1 MFASRHVVF
10 AGPGRLPREL
20 RDLLLK
26 RQGAPQ
32 SDLAVQPS
40 RLVSFFDSAAEAEK
54 VAGQLQ
60 RLKIAAVVAG
70 PEQLPAEAGWLLVEE
85 LELDADRVRVTTA
98 NQEHRDFTPADLKT
112 LTVVDWR
119 PEEGQADRAALLRLK
134 DFHRPLYFRALR
146 LRTGAPHE
154 GLRLLTA
161 LIDRCQA
168 ALPVEA
174 VSRQRKLSPEAVGAP
189 TLSGDLLPLGLA
201 FVDALQPPSSHSP
214 LEVLGPEPAPA
225 PPQALALPFFQSR
238 GAALWATGAVL
249 STPMTLGLLLVGLAQ
264 GRLLPVVTGLG
275 MTLWS
280 TRRYLWSR
288 WLRHHASLRERLAG
302 LRPARWDPALEAALA
317 ALWVAL
323 ARDPFFSPIALPMAG
338 IFAVLLG
345 ASALTALKPPPGST

>member
-40 RLVSFFDSAAEAEK
+40 RLVSFFDSATAAEK

-70 PEQLPAEAGWLLVEE
+70 PEQLPAEAGWLLVED

-98 NQEHRDFTPADLKT
+98 NQERRDFTPADLKT

-119 PEEGQADRAALLRLK
+119 PEEGQADRAALIRLK
-134 DFHRPLYFRALR
+134 DFHRPLYFRALK
-146 LRTGAPHE
+146 LRTRAPHE

-161 LIDRCQA
+161 LIDRCQG

-201 FVDALQPPSSHSP
+201 FVDAVQPPSSHAP
-214 LEVLGPEPAPA
+214 VEVLGREPAPA
-225 PPQALALPFFQSR
+225 PPLTLALPFFQSR
-238 GAALWATGAVL
+238 AAALWA
-249 STPMTLGLLLVGLAQ
+249 
-264 GRLLPVVTGLG
+264 VVTGLG

-288 WLRHHASLRERLAG
+288 WLRHHATLRERLAG

-323 ARDPFFSPIALPMAG
+323 ARDPFFSPFALPMAG